1 MYYLRTRCCCY
12 WEGWRI
18 TCSITTLKIVA
29 TMSII
34 VQTMGAITDH
44 YDAAKI
50 IDTAAVVA
58 TLRISFCLTP
68 SLLATVL

>member
-1 MYYLRTRCCCY
+1 M
-12 WEGWRI
+12 GWRI

-29 TMSII
+29 AMSII

-50 IDTAAVVA
+50 IDTVAVG
-58 TLRISFCLTP
+58 TSQISFCLTP

>member
-12 WEGWRI
+12 WVGWRI

-34 VQTMGAITDH
+34 VKTVGAITDH

-50 IDTAAVVA
+50 IDTAA
-58 TLRISFCLTP
+58 TSQISFCLTP
-68 SLLATVL
+68 QLMATAL

>member
-1 MYYLRTRCCCY
+1 M
-12 WEGWRI
+12 GWRI

-58 TLRISFCLTP
+58 TLRISF
-68 SLLATVL
+68 